1 MNSRIPHGS
10 PAGFEDGCRTRSAC
24 PNGELSPWLSCA
36 EASVRRRS
44 DYRMWRLPLDQP
56 IPRHDAAASA
66 ASGPDP
72 AADAPT
78 GGTAAHGTLGGYR
91 RGCHVDILCPH
102 WGIGRITCAA
112 ARRKYIRDY
121 RERRFRE
128 EADSIDHGTPYG
140 YYLGCRDRR
149 TCPGDREGL
158 TCSDAQARKKRETA
172 AAAGIPARAPVV
184 NAGPAAERIRQLR
197 SAGFSLRQI
206 ARLAGCGHTTIS
218 DLART
223 DSARRSQ
230 VTPDT
235 LRRIL
240 ALAPA

>member
-91 RGCHVDILCPH
+91 RGCHVDSLCPH

-128 EADSIDHGTPYG
+128 EADSIDHGTP
-140 YYLGCRDRR
+140 
-149 TCPGDREGL
+149 TA
-158 TCSDAQARKKRETA
+158 TTSDAATA
-172 AAAGIPARAPVV
+172 ALARAIARDSRAPTPRRGRSGRPPPPRGSPHAHRSSTRAPPPSGSGSCAPRASRCARSRASRDAATRRSPTWPARIPPV
-184 NAGPAAERIRQLR
+184 ALR
-197 SAGFSLRQI
+197 
-206 ARLAGCGHTTIS
+206 
-218 DLART
+218 
-223 DSARRSQ
+223 
-230 VTPDT
+230 
-235 LRRIL
+235 
-240 ALAPA
+240 